1 MASSNRPALRKLNA
15 IFEKRRRIWRSPRD
29 GPAQLLERLVAASGG
44 GERRAKQ
51 GLGDRIFAA
60 ARSPFQRRDG
70 LGAAVLHQQ
79 RMAEDLRRAGVAAV
93 GLQQLGG
100 DVLGLVG
107 TLHLQRQ
114 TRAFERLVIG
124 VRPSR
129 DWKEVTGA
137 STSAPMITKNPDCA
151 SGPAAGRHPA
161 VLRAVDHS
169 FAAVAQRDFRCQ

>member
-1 MASSNRPALRKLNA
+1 M
-15 IFEKRRRIWRSPRD
+15 WRSPRD
-29 GPAQLLERLVAASGG
+29 GPAQLLERLVLASGG

-51 GLGDRIFAA
+51 GLGDRILAA
-60 ARSPFQRRDG
+60 ARSPFQWRDC
-70 LGAAVLHQQ
+70 LGTAVLHQQ

-129 DWKEVTGA
+129 
-137 STSAPMITKNPDCA
+137 
-151 SGPAAGRHPA
+151 AGRK
-161 VLRAVDHS
+161 
-169 FAAVAQRDFRCQ
+169 